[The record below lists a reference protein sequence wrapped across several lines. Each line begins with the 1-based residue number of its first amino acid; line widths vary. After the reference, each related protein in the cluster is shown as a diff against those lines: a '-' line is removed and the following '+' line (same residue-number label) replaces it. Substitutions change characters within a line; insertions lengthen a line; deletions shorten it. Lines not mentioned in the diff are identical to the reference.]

1 MWGGRAA
8 VTSPSPVTSPLYDT
22 VMAFH
27 VLAAVVGFGALG
39 STGAYAAAARRARDP
54 FASVSL
60 RRYFGSG
67 RNWAA
72 RAVLLVPLLGGAL
85 LGLGGG
91 RDLAA
96 AWPWIGLAIWTVAVA
111 VASAVLWPAER
122 EIQRLLA
129 FAPGGRPAT
138 ATGPGPEPEP
148 AREPGAGRGARHAV
162 SAAARRAELASAA
175 TSLLFV
181 AALVVMIWQP

>member
-1 MWGGRAA
+1 

-22 VMAFH
+22 IMALH

-54 FASVSL
+54 FSSASL

-72 RAVLLVPLLGGAL
+72 RAVLVVPVLGGVL

-91 RDLAA
+91 RDVSA
-96 AWPWIGLAIWTVAVA
+96 AWPWIGLSIWTAAVG

-129 FAPGGRPAT
+129 PRSAE
-138 ATGPGPEPEP
+138 PGPDAGLEDD
-148 AREPGAGRGARHAV
+148 PGACRRALL
-162 SAAARRAELASAA
+162 AAARRAELASAA
-175 TSLLFV
+175 TSLAFL